1 MTAQERNNTI
11 RKAKELKTKG
21 GVGSKRVEMS
31 GNNEELFEPIN
42 NVKKLLKFI

>member
-1 MTAQERNNTI
+1 MTTQECNDII

-31 GNNEELFEPIN
+31 GNNEELFKPVKR
-42 NVKKLLKFI
+42 VKKLLKFI